1 MSNLTHCTIV
11 PVTVHDGTIVHV
23 AREDTSGII
32 YVPTSEIATK
42 IIHKEL
48 ATLAKW
54 LNRNSIHSLEATP
67 NLLYQLKHLHV
78 IHPNTNRVY
87 FVSQDDLRII
97 LRSYAKFSD
106 IQCQAMIFALSGR
119 ETTIQ
124 VCTSLSSLFNSTYYQ

>member
-97 LRSYAKFSD
+97 LRSYVHFWHFDHKIGTHTTNPRNPRPFPRNP
-106 IQCQAMIFALSGR
+106 CQIA
-119 ETTIQ
+119 
-124 VCTSLSSLFNSTYYQ
+124 